1 MSMNSK
7 TLLSLALFLAAAC
20 GGSSEPAPAAPEP
33 VAEPAAT
40 TEPAP
45 AEPAPAP
52 EPAPPPAPPPPPP
65 GPAVVPVEVPP
76 AVQAIVDA
84 KDRTEA
90 DRALDAGRHPGE
102 LLAFLNIQ
110 PGQKVAELI
119 AGGGYTTELLARAVG
134 PKGKVYAQNN
144 KMVLGFAGKAWPERL
159 KRAPFKKNTVRV
171 DRELEDPLPK
181 QAKNLDLVVM
191 NLFYHDLYWVK
202 TDREKMNKAVLA
214 ALKPGG
220 LYVIIDH
227 SGRAGTGTTEVQTLH
242 RIEQSEV
249 EKDVTAAGFVLDR
262 QGDFLRN
269 PDDKRDWSASPMDA
283 GEKRGTSDRF
293 VLVFKKP

>member
-1 MSMNSK
+1 MSMQSK
-7 TLLSLALFLAAAC
+7 TLLSLVLFVVASC
-20 GGSSEPAPAAPEP
+20 GGSSEQTAPAAPEP
-33 VAEPAAT
+33 VAEAAPA
-40 TEPAP
+40 E
-45 AEPAPAP
+45 AEPAPAA
-52 EPAPPPAPPPPPP
+52 EPAPPPAPAEPAPPP

-84 KDRTEA
+84 KDRTDA

-102 LLAFLNIQ
+102 LIAFLGIQ
-110 PGQKVAELI
+110 PGMKVAELI

-134 PKGKVYAQNN
+134 PKGKVFAQNN

-181 QAKNLDLVVM
+181 QAKNLDLVVI
-191 NLFYHDLYWVK
+191 NLFYHDLYWAK
-202 TDREKMNKAVLA
+202 TDREKMNKGVLA

-220 LYVIIDH
+220 LYVVIDH

-242 RIEQSEV
+242 RIEQSEI

-269 PDDKRDWSASPMDA
+269 PDDKRDWNASPMDA

>member
-1 MSMNSK
+1 MSVQSK
-7 TLLSLALFLAAAC
+7 TLLSLVLFLAASC
-20 GGSSEPAPAAPEP
+20 GGSSEQTAPAAPEP
-33 VAEPAAT
+33 VAE
-40 TEPAP
+40 AP
-45 AEPAPAP
+45 AEPAPAAE
-52 EPAPPPAPPPPPP
+52 EPAPAPAPEPPPPP
-65 GPAVVPVEVPP
+65 GPATVPVEVPP

-102 LLAFLNIQ
+102 LIAFLGIQ

-134 PKGKVYAQNN
+134 PKGKVFAQNN

-181 QAKNLDLVVM
+181 QAKNLDLVVI
-191 NLFYHDLYWVK
+191 NLFYHDLYWAK

-214 ALKPGG
+214 SLKPGG
-220 LYVIIDH
+220 SYVVIDH

-242 RIEQSEV
+242 RIEESEV
-249 EKDVTAAGFVLDR
+249 ERDVTAAGFVLDR
-262 QGDFLRN
+262 KGDFLRN
-269 PDDKRDWSASPMDA
+269 QDDTRDWNASPMDA

>member
-1 MSMNSK
+1 
-7 TLLSLALFLAAAC
+7 
-20 GGSSEPAPAAPEP
+20 
-33 VAEPAAT
+33 
-40 TEPAP
+40 
-45 AEPAPAP
+45 
-52 EPAPPPAPPPPPP
+52 
-65 GPAVVPVEVPP
+65 
-76 AVQAIVDA
+76 VQAIVDA
-84 KDRTEA
+84 KDRTDA

-102 LLAFLNIQ
+102 LLAFLDIQ

-134 PKGKVYAQNN
+134 PKGKVFAQNN
-144 KMVLGFAGKAWPERL
+144 KMVLGFAGKAWPARL

-181 QAKNLDLVVM
+181 QAKNLDLVVI
-191 NLFYHDLYWVK
+191 NLFYHDLYWAK
-202 TDREKMNKAVLA
+202 TDREKMNKGVLA

-220 LYVIIDH
+220 LYVVIDH

-269 PDDKRDWSASPMDA
+269 QDDKRDWNASPMDA